1 MKKLIS
7 FLFVS
12 FAAAAMMVSCK
23 PTGEEPNDP
32 SNPGSGEISISLDKT
47 SLNLLE
53 DESAQ
58 LVATVSPEGT
68 TVTWS
73 SDNLDV
79 AVVGNTGMVKAVG
92 QGSCIIT
99 AKAGGKSAQCAVNVT
114 RGEVVVDDALK
125 GSNYYLLFLDEESA
139 SQIPAEKIVKDY
151 RVNEADIMLY
161 IWPTGDSYAKG
172 TAVGKNSFG
181 LAQEWLCLQ
190 AQADPWGG
198 TGAGASNMTVAG
210 LDFSGTDDTYT
221 FRCAY
226 KSTDGGKNEI
236 GFMQAGNSEPVWIEL
251 PAQTDGQ
258 WHVFEKTL
266 GELGLSWSAPF
277 DVAQNI
283 LTFRSSPANTTLNLD
298 AAFIYKK

>member
-12 FAAAAMMVSCK
+12 FAAAAMMVSCQ
-23 PTGEEPNDP
+23 PNGEEPNDP

-47 SLNLLE
+47 SLNLLV

-58 LVATVSPEGT
+58 LAATVSPEGT

-92 QGSCIIT
+92 EGSCIIT

-114 RGEVVVDDALK
+114 KGEVVVDEALK

-139 SQIPAEKIVKDY
+139 SQIPADKIVKDY
-151 RVNEADIMLY
+151 RVNEAEIMLY
-161 IWPTGDSYAKG
+161 IWPAGDSYSEG
-172 TAVGKNSFG
+172 SAVGKNSFG
-181 LAQEWLCLQ
+181 LAQGWLCLKSNE
-190 AQADPWGG
+190 APWGG
-198 TGAGASNMTVAG
+198 TGAGASNLTVAG
-210 LDFSGTDDTYT
+210 LDYSGTDDTYT

-236 GFMQAGNSEPVWIEL
+236 GFINGDGSEVWIEL

-266 GELGLSWSAPF
+266 GELGLSWTAPF

-283 LTFRSSPANTTLNLD
+283 IMFRSSPANTTLNLD

>member
-1 MKKLIS
+1 MKKLFS

-12 FAAAAMMVSCK
+12 LAAAAMMVSCQ
-23 PTGEEPNDP
+23 PTGDEP
-32 SNPGSGEISISLDKT
+32 SNPSDPGTGEISISLDKT
-47 SLNLLE
+47 SLNLQV
-53 DESAQ
+53 DETAQ
-58 LVATVSPEGT
+58 LTATVSPEGT

-92 QGSCIIT
+92 EGSCIIT

-114 RGEVVVDDALK
+114 KGEVVVDDALK

-161 IWPTGDSYAKG
+161 IWPDGDSFSEG
-172 TAVGKNSFG
+172 SAVGKNSFG
-181 LAQEWLCLQ
+181 LTQGWLCLKSNE
-190 AQADPWGG
+190 APWGG

-210 LDFSGTDDTYT
+210 LDYSGTDDTYT

-236 GFMQAGNSEPVWIEL
+236 GFINGDGGEVWFEL
-251 PAQTDGQ
+251 PTQTDGQ

-266 GELGLSWSAPF
+266 GELGLSWTAPF
-277 DVAQNI
+277 EVAQNI
-283 LTFRSSPANTTLNLD
+283 MMFRSSPANTTLNLD

>member
-12 FAAAAMMVSCK
+12 FAAAAMMVSCQ

-161 IWPTGDSYAKG
+161 IWPAGDSFSEG
-172 TAVGKNSFG
+172 SAVGKNSFG
-181 LAQEWLCLQ
+181 LAQGWLCLKSN
-190 AQADPWGG
+190 AAPWGG
-198 TGAGASNMTVAG
+198 TGAGASNLTVAG
-210 LDFSGTDDTYT
+210 LDYSGTDDTYT

-236 GFMQAGNSEPVWIEL
+236 GFINGDGSEVWFEL

-266 GELGLSWSAPF
+266 GELGLSWTAPF

-283 LTFRSSPANTTLNLD
+283 IMFRSSPANTTLNLD